1 MIKLEKIYNSY
12 LTCHSCGET
21 KDLIQISIGRNE
33 RQTIVI
39 RLCKRCHNNLNKQ
52 LNFATLLNKAHNLG

>member
-1 MIKLEKIYNSY
+1 MIKLENIEDSY

-39 RLCKRCHNNLNKQ
+39 RLCKKCYSNLNK
-52 LNFATLLNKAHNLG
+52 A